1 MMVCT
6 VTSSGNGVVLGKAEE
21 AEAGLSV
28 MLVAPGSQVAEVS
41 KTCVGL

>member
-28 MLVAPGSQVAEVS
+28 IL
-41 KTCVGL
+41 GLPLDLKWVR